1 MSQQKL
7 FFIVISLLLVIG
19 CQKEPKKV
27 VSPIKIEFKKEA
39 ELELSRADSLIAKF
53 DVEIADD
60 DFERQTGLMNRHSME
75 DSQGMLFV
83 FDDENFR
90 SFYMKNTYIPLD
102 LIYLDKDGKIVS
114 FQLNAQ
120 PLGES
125 SLPSNSPAKYVLEI
139 NAGLAEQFGLQVDDQ
154 MIFSLINK

>member
-19 CQKEPKKV
+19 CKKEPKKV

-53 DVEIADD
+53 DIEIADD

-120 PLGES
+120 PLDES
-125 SLPSNSPAKYVLEI
+125 SLPSNSPEKYVLEI
-139 NAGLAEQFGLQVDDQ
+139 NAGLAEQLGLQVNDQ
-154 MIFSLINK
+154 MIFNITSE

>member
-19 CQKEPKKV
+19 CKKEPKKV

-39 ELELSRADSLIAKF
+39 ELELSRADSLIATF
-53 DVEIADD
+53 DIEIADD

-120 PLGES
+120 PLDES

>member
-19 CQKEPKKV
+19 CKKEPKKV

-53 DVEIADD
+53 DIEIADD

-120 PLGES
+120 PLDES